1 MMYIRIMKTAEVI
14 IEDADQPTDE
24 RTDHPDT
31 EPTCADPYDVEP
43 PY

>member
-1 MMYIRIMKTAEVI
+1 MMYAFIMKTAEI
-14 IEDADQPTDE
+14 PIEDADETID
-24 RTDHPDT
+24 DSDT